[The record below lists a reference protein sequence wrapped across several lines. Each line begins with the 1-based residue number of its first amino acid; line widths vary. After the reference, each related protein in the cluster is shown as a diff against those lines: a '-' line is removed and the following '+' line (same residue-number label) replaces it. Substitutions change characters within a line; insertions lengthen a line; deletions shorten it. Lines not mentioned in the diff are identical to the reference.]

1 MGLVMRKFDEVDII
15 SFDGVSTIRV
25 VQWRMLVRIFDQKF
39 WIPHNPWWCQGL
51 GMGASPLLSF
61 FWTFLWQPKSLLVS
75 SKWRAKRKHYKVLCI
90 CVLGKDK
97 IGITCSCWVSI
108 PNQIKQHELHLL
120 EDGTGHWARNRR
132 LSLINLAQLID
143 LLIIIDN
150 LSTWLIDLVIWYWA
164 RKVV

>member
-1 MGLVMRKFDEVDII
+1 
-15 SFDGVSTIRV
+15 
-25 VQWRMLVRIFDQKF
+25 MLVWYLTRNSGYHITPDVRALVLVHCHC
-39 WIPHNPWWCQGL
+39 W
-51 GMGASPLLSF
+51 AF
-61 FWTFLWQPKSLLVS
+61 FGNFLWQPKSLLVS

-132 LSLINLAQLID
+132 LSLINLAQLIG

-150 LSTWLIDLVIWYWA
+150 LSTWLIDLVIWCSA
-164 RKVV
+164 RKVVWGVSTFPVGVISGFQERFDITAICSSQ